1 MPARKLSRAAGLC
14 KIVVNALEDLK
25 AFDIKILDVRKLTS
39 ITDRMII
46 ASGNSSRQVSAL
58 ADNVIEAAKER
69 GIRPLGVEGVLD
81 GDWAL
86 VDLGDV
92 VVHIM
97 RPAIRDYY
105 QLEKLWAVPSRKGAA
120 GK

>member
-1 MPARKLSRAAGLC
+1 MPSRKPPGVTKLC
-14 KIVVNALEDLK
+14 NIVVHALEDIK
-25 AFDIKILDVRKLTS
+25 AFDIKILNVRKLTT

-58 ADNVIEAAKER
+58 ADKVIEAAKEH
-69 GIRPLGVEGVLD
+69 GIRPLGVEGVLG

-86 VDLGDV
+86 IDLGDV

-105 QLEKLWAVPSRKGAA
+105 QLEKLWSVKSRIGAA
-120 GK
+120 G

>member
-1 MPARKLSRAAGLC
+1 MPTRKPPKTTELC
-14 KIVVNALEDLK
+14 KIAVKALEDLK
-25 AFDIKILDVRKLTS
+25 AINIKVLNVSKLTS

-46 ASGNSSRQVSAL
+46 ASGNSSRQVNAL
-58 ADNVIEAAKER
+58 AGKVMEAARGR
-69 GIRPLGVEGVLD
+69 GIRPLGVEGILD

-86 VDLGDV
+86 IDLGDV

-105 QLEKLWAVPSRKGAA
+105 QLEKLWSVKARKSAA
-120 GK
+120 G

>member
-1 MPARKLSRAAGLC
+1 MPARKPLSTTALC
-14 KIVVNALEDLK
+14 KLAVNALEDLK
-25 AFDIKILDVRKLTS
+25 AFDIKVLDVKKLTS

-58 ADNVIEAAKER
+58 ADKVVEAARER
-69 GIRPLGVEGVLD
+69 GIRPLGVEGILD

-86 VDLGDV
+86 IDLGDV

-105 QLEKLWAVPSRKGAA
+105 QLEKLWSVQSRKRAA
-120 GK
+120 G

>member
-1 MPARKLSRAAGLC
+1 MPTRKPPKTTELC
-14 KIVVNALEDLK
+14 KIAVKALEDLK
-25 AFDIKILDVRKLTS
+25 AFNIKILNVRKLTS

-46 ASGNSSRQVSAL
+46 ASGNSTRQVSAL
-58 ADNVIEAAKER
+58 ADKVIEATRQR
-69 GIRPLGVEGVLD
+69 GIRPLGVEGVLE

-86 VDLGDV
+86 IDLGDV

-105 QLEKLWAVPSRKGAA
+105 QLEKLWSVKARKSAA
-120 GK
+120 G

>member
-1 MPARKLSRAAGLC
+1 MPARKPLSVTKLC
-14 KIVVNALEDLK
+14 NIVVHALEDLK
-25 AFDIKILDVRKLTS
+25 AFDIKILNVRKLTT

-58 ADNVIEAAKER
+58 ADKIIEATKDH
-69 GIRPLGVEGVLD
+69 GIRPLGMEGILG

-86 VDLGDV
+86 IDLGDV

-105 QLEKLWAVPSRKGAA
+105 QLEKLWSVKSRKSVSG
-120 GK
+120 